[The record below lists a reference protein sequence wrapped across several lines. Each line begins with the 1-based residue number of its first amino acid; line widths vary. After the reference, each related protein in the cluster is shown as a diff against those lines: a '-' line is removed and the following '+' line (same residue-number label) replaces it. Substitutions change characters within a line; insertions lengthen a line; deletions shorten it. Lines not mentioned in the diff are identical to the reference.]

1 MRGVPA
7 MKKYYRILILMILTS
22 AIFLAGCGAQKKDI
36 MAEDSAPIEMSSA
49 PMIEEA
55 LESDYLKKQIEGHIL
70 NINPNVKL
78 EKGHYAIGDLTGDDI
93 PELVLFI
100 ERNPMD
106 VNDQGLL
113 EVYGFNELN
122 HYLIDSIPMNY
133 DNTNYILKTGFVSLN
148 KQGILLSNQVGSQA
162 GVTYGYILENNKL
175 RSILNPKKVNLVS
188 VTANNSI
195 EDVNGDGVL
204 DFSIYTID
212 PETTLN
218 DSQTAARILLW
229 YNWDEKDG
237 AVVLQPDWTSL
248 QRSTVVFDSVA
259 ESKAVENQELPIP
272 GNIDFLE
279 MLDEYSVTAS
289 KSEVSSLLADHLN
302 NLEINGAYRTLDVAA
317 LSAKY
322 TKNSTLDDYLDERG
336 ISIAQL
342 NDKGFLS
349 AVTTFKSERDLKEML
364 LKNLELGY
372 LLRIDNGRYEYKVNY
387 EGLINRFNVSLTN
400 EFKGYL
406 RIISRESSSP
416 HVVDGKLAIDR
427 IVLGERL
434 VEIENFRLTY
444 NYSQNLGKVL
454 ELYSKYMQSLLY
466 LSKGGDAFDPTTGK
480 SAVGHLEELQS
491 VADAFPNS
499 YFADVVMQLQK
510 KLLASNSGVIDQNN
524 RDEINFMIP

>member
-1 MRGVPA
+1 MNR
-7 MKKYYRILILMILTS
+7 YYRILILIILVS

-36 MAEDSAPIEMSSA
+36 VAEDSAPIEMSSA

-55 LESDYLKKQIEGHIL
+55 LESDYLKNQIEGHIL

-78 EKGHYAIGDLTGDDI
+78 EKGHYSIGDLTGDDI

-100 ERNPMD
+100 ERNPLD

-133 DNTNYILKTGFVSLN
+133 DNTNYILKTGFVSMN

-212 PETTLN
+212 PETTLR
-218 DSQTAARILLW
+218 DSQIADRILLW

-248 QRSTVVFDSVA
+248 QRSAVAFDSVA
-259 ESKAVENQELPIP
+259 ESKAVESTELPIP

-279 MLDEYSVTAS
+279 MLDDYAKVAP
-289 KSEVSSLLADHLN
+289 KSEVSSLLASHLD
-302 NLEINGAYRTLDVAA
+302 NLEINGVYRSLDVA
-317 LSAKY
+317 SYFAKY
-322 TKNSTLDDYLDERG
+322 TKTSPLNEFLESRS
-336 ISIAQL
+336 ISKEQL
-342 NDKGFLS
+342 NDKDYLS
-349 AVTTFKSERDLKEML
+349 VITVFKSENDLKNIL
-364 LKNLELGY
+364 INNLNLGY
-372 LLRIDNGRYEYKVNY
+372 RLIAENGRYEYLVDY
-387 EGLINRFNVSLTN
+387 EGLVNRFTESLTN

-406 RIISRESSSP
+406 RIVSRESASP

-434 VEIENFRLTY
+434 VEIENYRLTY
-444 NYSQNLGKVL
+444 NYSQNLEKVL
-454 ELYSKYMQSLLY
+454 ELYSSYMQSLLY
-466 LSKGGDAFDPTTGK
+466 MTKDGNAFDSTTGK
-480 SAVGHLEELQS
+480 SAAGHLEELQS
-491 VADAFPNS
+491 VADAFPQS

-510 KLLASNSGVIDQNN
+510 KILDSNSGIINQNIK
-524 RDEINFMIP
+524 DEINLMIP